1 MNAKP
6 TDTRPLRILI
16 ADDHAFFRRGLR
28 EVLEDDGNMSVVG
41 EAADGEEAVSQAHEL
56 YPNGLDLVLMDLQ
69 MPRLDGLAAT
79 KRLLAEL
86 PGLPVIVLT
95 ASTDDEDL
103 LKAAHSG
110 AIGFL
115 TKNYSPEA
123 IVRALLD
130 FHHSKALPMS
140 RTMAAKVLSHFQE
153 VVNASEPAAATSV
166 EGSPSVDALTPRE
179 REVIELVEEGA
190 TDREIASRLVIAER
204 TVKVHLQ
211 SIFRKLDA
219 RNRTQAV
226 TRYRA
231 GRA

>member
-1 MNAKP
+1 MNAEP
-6 TDTRPLRILI
+6 TGTRPLRILI

-28 EVLEDDGNMSVVG
+28 DVLEDDGNMSVVA
-41 EAADGEEAVSQAHEL
+41 EAADGEEAVAQAKKL
-56 YPNGLDLVLMDLQ
+56 YPRELDVVLMDLQ

-79 KRLLAEL
+79 KRILAEM

-95 ASTDDEDL
+95 ASTDDRDL
-103 LKAAHSG
+103 LGAAQAG

-115 TKNYSPEA
+115 TKSYSPEA

-140 RTMAAKVLSHFQE
+140 RTMAAKVLDYFRQ
-153 VVNASEPAAATSV
+153 VVNDGDSPPAAQ
-166 EGSPSVDALTPRE
+166 EGNTVVDSLTPRE
-179 REVIELVEEGA
+179 REVIELVEEGS
-190 TDREIASRLVIAER
+190 TDREIANRLSIAER

-231 GRA
+231 AKA